1 MFGINDP
8 LTGLKALKL
17 INLDSKSEFSKFK
30 SLGSEII
37 FFAKMNNYR
46 TTDISIN
53 ISSREGIS
61 RIGGSIKSNLLVLK
75 SNGNSVYI
83 LSI

>member
-1 MFGINDP
+1 
-8 LTGLKALKL
+8 
-17 INLDSKSEFSKFK
+17 
-30 SLGSEII
+30 
-37 FFAKMNNYR
+37 MNNYR

-75 SNGNSVYI
+75 AMVIVFISY
-83 LSI
+83 LFKRL